1 MSTTPI
7 HETRMMPDISGIFI
21 LVCPALESTTTILE
35 DFVLSNCRQ
44 IITSTY
50 PRVLHELAVKVVAS
64 IEGLEGG
71 LQSAMVEWG
80 PGPQDIRK
88 IGLLVGPLPEDW
100 KRYEFIK
107 KWDVPNSWV
116 HVHMKFH

>member
-1 MSTTPI
+1 MSTPI
-7 HETRMMPDISGIFI
+7 HETKMMPDISGIFI
-21 LVCPALESTTTILE
+21 LVCPALESTTTILQ
-35 DFVLSNCRQ
+35 DFVLSNRHQ
-44 IITSTY
+44 IITGTY

-80 PGPQDIRK
+80 AAPQDIRR

-100 KRYEFIK
+100 KKYDLIK
-107 KWDVPNSWV
+107 NWNVPQAWV
-116 HVHMKFH
+116 HIHMKFNN